1 MDISV
6 IATIG
11 FTVAAMLGI
20 VALIIVPRKD
30 KKNSPD

>member
-11 FTVAAMLGI
+11 FTTAAVIGI
-20 VALIIVPRKD
+20 IILIFAGNKGKSNP
-30 KKNSPD
+30 

>member
-11 FTVAAMLGI
+11 FTSAAVVGI
-20 VALIIVPRKD
+20 AFLYFLAS
-30 KKNSPD
+30 KKK

>member
-11 FTVAAMLGI
+11 FTTIAVIGI
-20 VALIIVPRKD
+20 FCLIFASKKKD
-30 KKNSPD
+30 KR

>member
-11 FTVAAMLGI
+11 FTSAAVVGI
-20 VALIIVPRKD
+20 AFLYFLVS
-30 KKNSPD
+30 KKK

>member
-11 FTVAAMLGI
+11 FTTIAVIGI
-20 VALIIVPRKD
+20 FCLIFFVSKKKD
-30 KKNSPD
+30 KR

>member
-11 FTVAAMLGI
+11 FTAAAVVGI
-20 VALIIVPRKD
+20 IIIYFASS
-30 KKNSPD
+30 KKGRL